1 MSKKGVTH
9 MAKLTLIAHGI
20 KHGFI
25 NVFKNRRFS
34 LASIGTI
41 AACLF
46 LFGVFYFVL
55 QNLQY
60 NVNKAQ
66 ENVGFTVLFNEGT
79 TESRIKEIEAQIKE
93 NLETSSI
100 TYTSAQEAWEN
111 FKPELSEEL
120 VQTFGDDNPLEDSAS
135 LTVTLKDVTK
145 QESAANYIEKI
156 DGVRKVKQSK
166 EVADVF
172 GTFNHFVGVISGAII
187 LLLLGISVFL
197 ISTTVSMGITVRR
210 EEISIMK
217 LIGASDFFIRGPFIF
232 EGMFL
237 GIIGAGIPLGILYFC
252 YEMMIKFMRSEFSA
266 LSLEFL
272 TMNQIYAGL
281 VPVSLVI
288 GLGIGFCGS
297 YLTVWRHL
305 RN

>member
-1 MSKKGVTH
+1 
-9 MAKLTLIAHGI
+9 MANILLIGHGI
-20 KHGFI
+20 KHGII

-55 QNLQY
+55 MNLQY
-60 NVNKAQ
+60 NVDKAQ
-66 ENVGFTVLFNEGT
+66 ENVGFTVLFKEGT
-79 TESRIKEIEAQIKE
+79 GEERIHEIQDQIVEKLDTA
-93 NLETSSI
+93 NVV
-100 TYTSAQEAWEN
+100 YTSAEDAWKN
-111 FKPELSEEL
+111 FKSELSEDL
-120 VQTFGDDNPLEDSAS
+120 VKTFGNDNPLKDSAS

-145 QESAANYIEKI
+145 QNEAVGYIEKI
-156 DGVRKVKQSK
+156 EGVRKVKRSE

-172 GTFNHFVGVISGAII
+172 GTFNNFIGVISGAII
-187 LLLLGISVFL
+187 VLLLGISIFL

-210 EEISIMK
+210 EEISIMR

-237 GIIGAGIPLGILYFC
+237 GLIGAAIPLGILYFC

-272 TMNQIYAGL
+272 TMNQIYADL
-281 VPVSLVI
+281 VPIALGI
-288 GLGIGFCGS
+288 GLGIGLCGS
-297 YLTVWRHL
+297 YLTVRRHL
-305 RN
+305 RY

>member
-1 MSKKGVTH
+1 MGKI
-9 MAKLTLIAHGI
+9 LLIGHGI
-20 KHGFI
+20 KHGMI

-55 QNLQY
+55 MNLQY
-60 NVNKAQ
+60 NVDKAQ
-66 ENVGFTVLFNEGT
+66 ENVGFTVLFDEGIK
-79 TESRIKEIEAQIKE
+79 EERIKEIQVQVEEKL
-93 NLETSSI
+93 NTSSV
-100 TYTSAQEAWEN
+100 TYTSAEDAWES
-111 FKPELSEEL
+111 FKSELSEDL
-120 VQTFGDDNPLEDSAS
+120 VKTFGDDNPLKDSAS

-145 QESAANYIEKI
+145 QKEAASYIEKI
-156 DGVRKVKQSK
+156 EGVRKVKQSE

-172 GTFNHFVGVISGAII
+172 GTFNNFVGVISGAII
-187 LLLLGISVFL
+187 VLLLGISIFL

-210 EEISIMK
+210 EEISIMR

-237 GIIGAGIPLGILYFC
+237 GIIGAAIPLGILYFC

-272 TMNQIYAGL
+272 TMNQIYADL
-281 VPVSLVI
+281 VPIALGI
-288 GLGIGFCGS
+288 GLGIGLCGS
-297 YLTVWRHL
+297 YLTVRRHL
-305 RN
+305 RY